1 MTVRPSAAFACAFQ
15 GDFRDDLAF
24 VILPSHPKLHA
35 SETYALTLHSF
46 CHAGAADIMQ
56 TLTNGHEFRLVCRVI
71 LSHNRT
77 AVCKHPSVLPVSWLR
92 PYNVIQFIFFHLLTR
107 AFTVFGAK
115 LANGSRQLYQSTC
128 KLASEVLDR
137 QPICDTMGVTMQM
150 TAQALPQPRTTHSL
164 PMGAAR

>member
-1 MTVRPSAAFACAFQ
+1 VTVRPSAAFACAFQ
-15 GDFRDDLAF
+15 GNFRDDLAS
-24 VILPSHPKLHA
+24 VILPSHHKLHA
-35 SETYALTLHSF
+35 SETYALTQRSF

-71 LSHNRT
+71 LSHNCT

-92 PYNVIQFIFFHLLTR
+92 PDNVIQFTPFHLPTR
-107 AFTVFGAK
+107 VFTAFGAK
-115 LANGSRQLYQSTC
+115 LSNGSRQLYQSTC

-150 TAQALPQPRTTHSL
+150 TAQALPQPRTIHSL
-164 PMGAAR
+164 PIGAAR